1 MPTVSKRGVLM
12 INVGTPDEPTVESVR
27 SYLREFLL
35 DPDVIDAP
43 YLIRQLLVR
52 GIILRVRPGK
62 VAPLYKKIWMEEGSP
77 LRVYSER
84 IAESASEILD
94 DIKIE
99 HAMRYGNPSIKIGLQ
114 KLMESGVDDLLL
126 LPMFPHHAQAT
137 TETALKHA
145 YRELKDLGWQPNII
159 EMGNFQTDDNYIT
172 PLAGSIE
179 PHLDDDTH
187 LLFSYHGLP
196 VSHVKRVDRSKKHC
210 QKVDGCCSISCDAN
224 ELCYGHHCMETS
236 IAVSKKLGLSSDRWS
251 ISFQSRLGPVKWLTP
266 STSDMVRTL
275 VERGV
280 RNLAIVAPAFLAD
293 GLETLEELDIGIR
306 EEFEEH
312 GGENLTVIK
321 CLNDNPDWIA
331 GLTEMVEQK
340 FSLSVPV

>member
-1 MPTVSKRGVLM
+1 MRTVSKRGVLM

-114 KLMESGVDDLLL
+114 KLMESGVEELLL
-126 LPMFPHHAQAT
+126 LPMFPQHAQAT

-159 EMGNFQTDDNYIT
+159 EMGNFQTDDNYVT
-172 PLAGSIE
+172 PLASSIE

-236 IAVSKKLGLSSDRWS
+236 LSLIH
-251 ISFQSRLGPVKWLTP
+251 ISEPTRR
-266 STSDMVRTL
+266 M
-275 VERGV
+275 
-280 RNLAIVAPAFLAD
+280 
-293 GLETLEELDIGIR
+293 
-306 EEFEEH
+306 
-312 GGENLTVIK
+312 
-321 CLNDNPDWIA
+321 
-331 GLTEMVEQK
+331 
-340 FSLSVPV
+340 

>member
-1 MPTVSKRGVLM
+1 MAIRGVLM

-27 SYLREFLL
+27 NYLREFLL

-52 GIILRVRPGK
+52 GIILRARPKK
-62 VAPLYKKIWMEEGSP
+62 VAPLYEKIWMAEGSP
-77 LRVYSER
+77 LRVYSDR
-84 IAESASEILD
+84 IAEAVSELLD
-94 DIKIE
+94 GIHIE
-99 HAMRYGNPSIKIGLQ
+99 HAMRYGNPSINYGLR
-114 KLMESGVDDLLL
+114 KLMHSGVEELLL

-145 YRELKDLGWQPNII
+145 YKELEELSWHPTII
-159 EMGNFQTDDNYIT
+159 EMGHFQTDDNYIT
-172 PLAGSIE
+172 PLASSIE

-196 VSHVKRVDRSKKHC
+196 VSHVKRIDRSKKHC
-210 QKVDGCCSISCDAN
+210 QKVDNCCSISCDAN

-236 IAVSKKLGLSSDRWS
+236 LAVSDKLGLPSDRWS

-266 STSDMVRTL
+266 STSDKVREL
-275 VERGV
+275 VGKGV
-280 RNLAIVAPAFLAD
+280 TNLAIVAPAFLAD

-312 GGENLTVIK
+312 GGEKLTVIK

-331 GLTEMVEQK
+331 GLTEMVEGK
-340 FSLSVPV
+340 FAPSVTA